1 MNEISF
7 AKKFACIVIAIVTNF
22 IMFSSGIVGDLSVVY
37 TTMFLTVPTY
47 AAMILIFPTYLY
59 LLFPIVMV
67 VSIYFVTDNIVVSLL
82 SIMFL
87 ILAAL
92 CAEGV
97 LHKRT
102 KFNTVVRMSVVF
114 FSAAIFLFVLTVY
127 ITQGYFSREAII
139 EFSNDII
146 EEFTASIEHLGGNV
160 NDFVPLFQQMSMTIP
175 ACLLMLFVILSYVS
189 CTFTRKIVCWFNCE
203 YRLFNFDNYW
213 EFEMPIETAY
223 IFIFTYALLF
233 FEPILDGFPPALDVV
248 IYVVIYPLMCGMI
261 ISGIKQ
267 IRDWIKYKSTL
278 KSGKGLIV
286 ALIIISLVVFP
297 NLVLSAT
304 SFIGVYRCFNKN
316 KSPKWKVEK

>member
-67 VSIYFVTDNIVVSLL
+67 VSIYFVTVNIVVSLL

-114 FSAAIFLFVLTVY
+114 FSAAIFLFV
-127 ITQGYFSREAII
+127 
-139 EFSNDII
+139 
-146 EEFTASIEHLGGNV
+146 
-160 NDFVPLFQQMSMTIP
+160 
-175 ACLLMLFVILSYVS
+175 
-189 CTFTRKIVCWFNCE
+189 
-203 YRLFNFDNYW
+203 
-213 EFEMPIETAY
+213 
-223 IFIFTYALLF
+223 
-233 FEPILDGFPPALDVV
+233 
-248 IYVVIYPLMCGMI
+248 
-261 ISGIKQ
+261 
-267 IRDWIKYKSTL
+267 
-278 KSGKGLIV
+278 
-286 ALIIISLVVFP
+286 
-297 NLVLSAT
+297 
-304 SFIGVYRCFNKN
+304 
-316 KSPKWKVEK
+316 